1 MECSASA
8 KSRAWAGWGGV
19 HLGGWSARLRVD
31 GCGQTWYLSLVSIHD
46 KVIAMN
52 ASSQGHDPQLLRGV
66 LPLLILTLLDER
78 ESYGYELVERLRA
91 LGLTELATGV
101 VYPVLNRFERDGL
114 VDSRL
119 VPSSSG
125 PARKYYA
132 ITPYGRTTR
141 ADAVGKW
148 QEITAVTEHALTIE
162 RTT

>member
-1 MECSASA
+1 MKASPQ
-8 KSRAWAGWGGV
+8 S
-19 HLGGWSARLRVD
+19 
-31 GCGQTWYLSLVSIHD
+31 
-46 KVIAMN
+46 
-52 ASSQGHDPQLLRGV
+52 HDPQLLRGV
-66 LPLLILTLLDER
+66 LPLLMLTLLHER

-101 VYPVLNRFERDGL
+101 VYPVLSRFERDGL

-132 ITPYGRTTR
+132 ITSQGRTAR
-141 ADAVGKW
+141 AEAVSKW
-148 QEITAVTEHALTIE
+148 QEITAVTERALTTE

>member
-1 MECSASA
+1 MN
-8 KSRAWAGWGGV
+8 
-19 HLGGWSARLRVD
+19 
-31 GCGQTWYLSLVSIHD
+31 VSS
-46 KVIAMN
+46 K
-52 ASSQGHDPQLLRGV
+52 GHDPQLLRGV

-78 ESYGYELVERLRA
+78 ESYGYELVERLRG

-101 VYPVLNRFERDGL
+101 VYPVLNRFERDEL

-132 ITPYGRTTR
+132 ITPHGRSMR
-141 ADAVGKW
+141 ADAVSKW
-148 QEITAVTEHALTIE
+148 QEITAVTERALTTE

>member
-1 MECSASA
+1 MKE
-8 KSRAWAGWGGV
+8 
-19 HLGGWSARLRVD
+19 
-31 GCGQTWYLSLVSIHD
+31 
-46 KVIAMN
+46 
-52 ASSQGHDPQLLRGV
+52 SSQGHDPQLLRGV

-91 LGLTELATGV
+91 LGLTGLATGV
-101 VYPVLNRFERDGL
+101 VYPVLNRFERDAL

-132 ITPYGRTTR
+132 ITPRGRTAR
-141 ADAVGKW
+141 AVAIDKW
-148 QEITAVTEHALTIE
+148 HEITAITERALTQE